1 MDTKTKKRRVAPQ
14 KKRTASKSTAPK
26 AAPRKPAGTGSTAAR
41 RSSQRRKKPTPDV
54 VYIPPKPFNRNRLL
68 LSLAITLAVVL
79 ALTFSVSIFFSVEV
93 VTVSGAEKYDAWT
106 VKEASGIQY
115 GDGLLSFGKA
125 KAVGKIKLALPYVN
139 TVRIGI
145 KLPDTV
151 NIEITEWDVLY
162 SIRDSANGWWLI
174 NTEGT
179 VIDNVDSATAG
190 EYTKILGVALD
201 NPAEGQP
208 AKAYETSSATD
219 TSGETLMSVV
229 RASDQLTTALS
240 IITCLED
247 NGIIG
252 EVASVDVT
260 DLGDLELWYGQ
271 RFQVRLGDSMDLNY
285 KIKCLKSVVKGTD
298 EKNTLKEYDSG
309 ILDISFTIKEN
320 QVIYDPFEE

>member
-1 MDTKTKKRRVAPQ
+1 MDTKTKKRRVAAP
-14 KKRTASKSTAPK
+14 KKRTALKAASPK
-26 AAPRKPAGTGSTAAR
+26 AAPRKTAGTGSTAAR
-41 RSSQRRKKPTPDV
+41 RSSQRRRKPTPDV
-54 VYIPPKPFNRNRLL
+54 VYVPPKPFNRNRLL

-79 ALTFSVSIFFSVEV
+79 ALSASISLFFSVEV

-115 GDGLLSFGKA
+115 GDNLLSFGKA
-125 KAVGKIKLALPYVN
+125 KAAGKIKLALPYVN

-162 SIRDSANGWWLI
+162 SIRDAGNGWWLM

-179 VIDNVDSATAG
+179 IIDNVDSATAG
-190 EYTKILGVALD
+190 EYTKILGVVVD
-201 NPAEGQP
+201 NPVEGQ
-208 AKAYETSSATD
+208 AAVALETANTD
-219 TSGETLMSVV
+219 ETTGETLVSVV
-229 RASDQLTTALS
+229 RASDQLNTALS
-240 IITCLED
+240 IISCLED

-252 EVASVDVT
+252 EIASVDVT
-260 DLGDLELWYGQ
+260 DLGNLELWYGQ

-285 KIKCLKSVVKGTD
+285 KIKWLKAVVKGDD
-298 EKNTLKEYDSG
+298 EKNSLKEYDSG

-320 QVIYDPFEE
+320 QVIYDPFDD